1 MENTLE
7 KFFKELFGTNL
18 INSTSNK
25 KIEKLLL
32 NNKSLVTFS
41 KKDNIEDV
49 DVITDVSK
57 LFNIKLISL
66 TNNLVYIYK
75 LDYHVE
81 KKIFYKRLSEAFIY
95 SENSLKKILSSVSYL
110 IELENMFCVLGKNIN
125 IVDESYE

>member
-1 MENTLE
+1 MEE
-7 KFFKELFGTNL
+7 YFKFFKDLFGTNL

-75 LDYHVE
+75 LDYDVE

-125 IVDESYE
+125 IVDKSYE